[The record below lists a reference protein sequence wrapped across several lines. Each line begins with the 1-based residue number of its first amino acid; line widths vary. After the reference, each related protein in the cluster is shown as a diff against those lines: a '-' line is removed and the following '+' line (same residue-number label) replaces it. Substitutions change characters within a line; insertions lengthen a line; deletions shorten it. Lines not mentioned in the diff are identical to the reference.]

1 MVVNATLAAIAK
13 HGRGGKA
20 GMYVYQISS
29 SVTNPLVFGELSKLV
44 FNHFTSSPYMDNRGR
59 PIPVTKMKFF
69 DNMNEFSSHVL
80 DDAISRFAS
89 ISKLNGKLS
98 ERLKI
103 IGMKVVEQAK
113 YLATIYQ
120 PYTFYNGRLA
130 LYMIIFHYLRLAYMV
145 FKIII
150 R

>member
-13 HGRGGKA
+13 HGRGRKA
-20 GMYVYQISS
+20 GMHVYHISS
-29 SVTNPLVFGELSKLV
+29 SVTNPLVFGELSTLV

-59 PIPVTKMKFF
+59 PISVTKMKFF

-80 DDAISRFAS
+80 EDAINRVAT
-89 ISKLNGKLS
+89 IPKLNEKLS

-103 IGMKVVEQAK
+103 IYMKVVEQAK

-120 PYTFYNGRLA
+120 SYTFYNGRLV
-130 LYMIIFHYLRLAYMV
+130 I
-145 FKIII
+145 
-150 R
+150 